1 MKVIDIYNRL
11 RRKKK
16 IEKVTEI
23 DQDKFPDELIN
34 KKTEPDLMPVIFVI
48 RVDLDSFL
56 YTISKNR
63 YDFLRI
69 EEEQIL
75 GKEHKDWTK
84 EEREGFLWKIRS
96 EARLIDSRS
105 PDPKQF
111 ECFPDEALTDLEKSY
126 CRKKR
131 LNKTSLEE
139 LQEMKKK
146 DDQRKQMPT

>member
-56 YTISKNR
+56 YTIPKNR
-63 YDFLRI
+63 YDFLKV
-69 EEEQIL
+69 EEEQVL
-75 GKEHKDWTK
+75 GKEHKDWAK
-84 EEREGFLWKIRS
+84 EERESFLWKIRS

-105 PDPKQF
+105 PDPRDF
-111 ECFPDEALTDLEKSY
+111 DCMPDEVMTELEKSY
-126 CRKKR
+126 ARRKKR
-131 LNKTSLEE
+131 GTLADLEE
-139 LQEMKKK
+139 MKRE
-146 DDQRKQMPT
+146 DDKRK